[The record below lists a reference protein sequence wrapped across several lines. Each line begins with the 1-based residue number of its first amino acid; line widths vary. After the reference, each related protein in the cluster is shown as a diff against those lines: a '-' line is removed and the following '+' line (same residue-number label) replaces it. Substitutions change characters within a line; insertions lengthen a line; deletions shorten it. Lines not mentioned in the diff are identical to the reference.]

1 MLLNRREDSER
12 LKNLSTASVYKI
24 EAKGKDRC
32 EVQFFGKFIMCS
44 NNEDTPVLIEPGE
57 TRYWVR
63 KINPLKNDDTSFLQ
77 KLITEIPAFLYFL
90 QHRQLTT
97 DKESRMWFS
106 PQQIH
111 TRALDRIINCS
122 RNHTEIDLAEICLNI
137 MDTMSQDKLTFCI
150 NDIQQLLLLSNIK
163 VETYQI
169 RNILKRNW
177 KLTPTDNSLA
187 YSTFIKNFPP
197 GPPYREEKKTGR
209 YYTITKEFLKKFR

>member
-1 MLLNRREDSER
+1 
-12 LKNLSTASVYKI
+12 
-24 EAKGKDRC
+24 
-32 EVQFFGKFIMCS
+32 MCS

-57 TRYWVR
+57 TRYWMR

-111 TRALDRIINCS
+111 TPALDRIINCS
-122 RNHTEIDLAEICLNI
+122 RNHTEIDLAEICINI

-150 NDIQQLLLLSNIK
+150 NDIQQLLMLSNIK

-177 KLTPTDNSLA
+177 RLTPTDNSLA
-187 YSTFIKNFPP
+187 YSTFIKTSLQAH
-197 GPPYREEKKTGR
+197 RIEKKR
-209 YYTITKEFLKKFR
+209 KLAAIIPLQKNFLKSSDDLMK

>member
-1 MLLNRREDSER
+1 
-12 LKNLSTASVYKI
+12 LKQRVKTAVKCNFLVNSSC
-24 EAKGKDRC
+24 G
-32 EVQFFGKFIMCS
+32 S

-111 TRALDRIINCS
+111 TPALDRIINCS
-122 RNHTEIDLAEICLNI
+122 RNHTEIDLAEISWI
-137 MDTMSQDKLTFCI
+137 
-150 NDIQQLLLLSNIK
+150 
-163 VETYQI
+163 
-169 RNILKRNW
+169 
-177 KLTPTDNSLA
+177 P
-187 YSTFIKNFPP
+187 
-197 GPPYREEKKTGR
+197 
-209 YYTITKEFLKKFR
+209 

>member
-1 MLLNRREDSER
+1 
-12 LKNLSTASVYKI
+12 
-24 EAKGKDRC
+24 
-32 EVQFFGKFIMCS
+32 MCS

-97 DKESRMWFS
+97 DKESRMWFN

-111 TRALDRIINCS
+111 TPALDRIINCS
-122 RNHTEIDLAEICLNI
+122 RNHTEIDLAEICINI

-187 YSTFIKNFPP
+187 YSTFIKNYPP

-209 YYTITKEFLKKFR
+209 YYTITKEFLRKFR